1 MPDTFAS
8 VYVFEDEV
16 YLHLRL
22 DGDRDEDDVFLTTF
36 AALDEHRALVLAKR
50 TRSLF
55 EAAIERDTT
64 NLAALSRYNSN
75 GGDTCFEC
83 VLSRRA
89 LSSRSQI
96 LYDII
101 TSFYDRAVTLPSVS
115 NKKTA
120 YAFEESIARILLSQ
134 ELETQT
140 YITALCAIFNAAI
153 ARAEREEANLYF
165 ADGFLASVLR
175 RKCGLA
181 LWSASNWLYGHKD
194 NTDWE
199 IDDSDE

>member
-36 AALDEHRALVLAKR
+36 AALDEHRALILAKR

-55 EAAIERDTT
+55 KASIEGDATLLTTLSGYASNRD
-64 NLAALSRYNSN
+64 
-75 GGDTCFEC
+75 DTCFEC
-83 VLSRRA
+83 VLPRRA
-89 LSSRSQI
+89 LSSHCQI
-96 LYDII
+96 LYDVI
-101 TSFYDRAVTLPSVS
+101 TSCHDHAPTSWSFSKQVV
-115 NKKTA
+115 
-120 YAFEESIARILLSQ
+120 YAFEQVVARILLLR

-140 YITALCAIFNAAI
+140 CITALCANFNAAI

-165 ADGFLASVLR
+165 ADGFLASMLR

-181 LWSASNWLYGHKD
+181 LWSASNWLYGRED
-194 NTDWE
+194 DVDWE
-199 IDDSDE
+199 MNDMHE